1 MSALNPTRNAT
12 RVQAPPGGHSSI
24 SFGGE
29 PPLSPG
35 KPLPTPISEGEVAAA
50 EIAETVSEVEQAA
63 PVDDGPSLEIL
74 KLQAIGSIAAATDV
88 PGVREAIITMLK
100 HLELASEAQRAKAA
114 EAALEL
120 EPVEEGADDA
130 EKHTDAA
137 LEAFKAA
144 LKLRGTHGIISIG
157 KKFRSMDEDGDR
169 KLAYDEFK
177 KGLQEMKLQLS
188 EADMMRLFRKFDRD
202 ANGFIAFDELLGGL
216 RGDLTE
222 RRLDMI
228 KRCFKVLDT
237 TGDGKV
243 TLADL
248 ERRYDASRHP
258 DVIAGVKSQR
268 MVLLEFLGVFE
279 SADGGRRGDNQV
291 DFDEFKAYY
300 VMISSNI
307 DEGPSG
313 DDYFELMMRNVWHV
327 SGGEGWCANTT
338 CKRVLVVFDDEKQKV
353 VEVTDDFD
361 VDVKDLAAVKAKLT
375 EQGLTGIKAV
385 ALYGDMDAPSV
396 SSPTPASDASP
407 SPRPAT
413 GRRMHI
419 PEHVKSS
426 IVFG

>member
-12 RVQAPPGGHSSI
+12 RVQAPPGGYSSI

-35 KPLPTPISEGEVAAA
+35 KPVSTPTPEGEVAA
-50 EIAETVSEVEQAA
+50 AETVSEVEQAA
-63 PVDDGPSLEIL
+63 SVDEVPSLEIL
-74 KLQAIGSIAAATDV
+74 KLQAIGSITGATDA
-88 PGVREAIITMLK
+88 PDVREAISTMLK
-100 HLELASEAQRAKAA
+100 KLELASEAQRAKAA
-114 EAALEL
+114 AEAEL
-120 EPVEEGADDA
+120 PPVVEGEEDA
-130 EKHTDAA
+130 EKQTDVA

-144 LKLRGTHGIISIG
+144 LKLRGTHGIVSIG

-188 EADMMRLFRKFDRD
+188 EADMTRLFRKFDRD
-202 ANGFIAFDELLGGL
+202 ANGFIMFDELLGGI
-216 RGDLTE
+216 RGELTE
-222 RRLDMI
+222 RRLDMV
-228 KRCFKVLDT
+228 KRCFKVLDI

-279 SADGGRRGDNQV
+279 SADSGHRGDNQV
-291 DFDEFKAYY
+291 DFDEFQAYY
-300 VMISSNI
+300 TMISSNI

-375 EQGLTGIKAV
+375 EQGLTGIKNV
-385 ALYGDMDAPSV
+385 ALYGDMDAPTV
-396 SSPTPASDASP
+396 SSPAPASDSSP
-407 SPRPAT
+407 SPRQAT

-419 PEHVKSS
+419 PEHIKSS